1 VRQSEYLRR
10 AFTRAAGAF
19 RWESIPGGNADR
31 VAVAAKDATELADVG
46 AQLLD
51 QDLADLLTAKRGE
64 IQQIKKVAKSIH
76 NIATNPGTTYPA
88 EVTYSHTMKSA
99 VGGLVTKTVV
109 LNLNDSAAALS
120 AATALEGRMEALAK
134 LRDLMLEDLRDRQR
148 QVKLMRKGLPD
159 FVESSNGVLVELLGA
174 SH

>member
-76 NIATNPGTTYPA
+76 SIATNPGTTYPA

-120 AATALEGRMEALAK
+120 AATALEGR
-134 LRDLMLEDLRDRQR
+134 
-148 QVKLMRKGLPD
+148 
-159 FVESSNGVLVELLGA
+159 
-174 SH
+174 